1 MGKIA
6 AILKLTRIE
15 HSIML
20 VIAVLAAELIVN
32 GGMLPQTPTL
42 VFSLI
47 TPIFISMGA
56 FAINDYFD
64 IKVDRANKKNRPLVT
79 GALMPKEALYI
90 AIATI
95 LIGVASSY
103 FINIYCFAIAIF
115 FGAMSL
121 LYSYRLKEMLF
132 WGNAYVALSMVIP
145 FAYGNYVVSSALSW
159 AIVIVSVLIFS
170 SGLARE
176 IHGTIRDLKGDTKV
190 RNAKTI
196 PKYMGRKAASIVALL
211 LYIFAIALSMYLF
224 LRIPPFQSNMIYAI
238 LVALTDLMLLYV
250 GVGFV
255 ANPRQEFYDRTRNV
269 SLAAMGIALIA
280 FLIVPLI

>member
-20 VIAVLAAELIVN
+20 VIAVIAAELIVN
-32 GGMLPQTPTL
+32 GGMLPATPTL
-42 VFSLI
+42 VFSLV

-79 GALMPKEALYI
+79 GALKPGEALYI

-95 LIGVASSY
+95 LIGIASSY

-145 FAYGNYVVSSALSW
+145 FAYGNYVVSSSLSW

-176 IHGTIRDLKGDTKV
+176 IHGTIRDLKGDTKI

-196 PKYMGRKAASIVALL
+196 PKYIGRKAASIVALL
-211 LYIFAIALSMYLF
+211 LYLFAIALSMYLF
-224 LRIPPFQSNMIYAI
+224 LQIPPFQSSAIYAI

-269 SLAAMGIALIA
+269 SLAAMGVALIA

>member
-1 MGKIA
+1 MGKLL

-20 VIAVLAAELIVN
+20 VIAVLAAELIVS
-32 GGMLPQTPTL
+32 GGVLPGPSIL
-42 VFSLI
+42 AFSLI

-79 GALMPKEALYI
+79 GALKQSEALYI

-95 LIGVASSY
+95 LVGIASSY
-103 FINIYCFAIAIF
+103 FINLYCFAIAIF
-115 FGAMSL
+115 FGVMSL

-145 FAYGNYVVSSALSW
+145 FVYGNYVVGSSLSW
-159 AIVIVSVLIFS
+159 AIVIISVLIFS

-196 PKYMGRKAASIVALL
+196 PKYIGRMASAVISLF
-211 LYIFAIALSMYLF
+211 LYLFAIALSIYLF
-224 LRIPPFQSNMIYAI
+224 MQVAPFQSSPIYAA
-238 LVALTDLMLLYV
+238 LVTITDLLILYV
-250 GVGFV
+250 GVGFLTT
-255 ANPRQEFYDRTRNV
+255 PKQSFYDKTRNL

-280 FLIVPLI
+280 FLVVPLV